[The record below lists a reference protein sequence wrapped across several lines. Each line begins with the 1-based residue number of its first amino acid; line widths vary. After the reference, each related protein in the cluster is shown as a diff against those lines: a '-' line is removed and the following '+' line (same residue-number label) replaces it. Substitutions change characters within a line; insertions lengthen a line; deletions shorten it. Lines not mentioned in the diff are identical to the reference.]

1 MTESGSDSAVD
12 LSDWHA
18 LAKQMIDTLCDSDR
32 RPMPRIIGVSGSQG
46 SGKSTFARVVVEHLQ
61 MRGFAAAAAVSL
73 DDFYLTHADRQA
85 LGATVH
91 PLLSTRGVPGTHDTD
106 WLGRVMTAM
115 QASGDEVATVRL
127 PVFDKGA
134 DDRSGQRESPVQVL
148 VLEGWCLGVRAQP
161 ENMLQQPINTLERDE
176 DPQGV
181 WRSWVND
188 QIRRHYEPLWRQI
201 DYWVQLK
208 PPGFEQVVMWR
219 SQQEQ
224 QIEPTL
230 RMDSIALRRFID
242 HYERLTRWQWASEP
256 PQPGL
261 SVHLSP
267 DHSVRSVEA
276 LAEEG

>member
-18 LAKQMIDTLCDSDR
+18 LAKQMMDTLCDSGR
-32 RPMPRIIGVSGSQG
+32 RSMPRIIGVSGSQG

-61 MRGFAAAAAVSL
+61 MRGFAAAAVSL

-91 PLLSTRGVPGTHDTD
+91 PLLSTRGVPGTHDTG
-106 WLGRVMTAM
+106 WLGRVMTDM

-161 ENMLQQPINTLERDE
+161 EDMLQQPINTLERDE

-230 RMDSIALRRFID
+230 RMDSIALGRFID